1 MSAVWN
7 TKFGPRRVRHDPP
20 SLKEALIAAQGLTDD
35 LKAQIEIAASLMDMP
50 VEEVRSEVVKLAPP
64 RPSAQIVTAGGR
76 DKGPRTVIVERKTSR
91 RMTSSAPR
99 SIKGL

>member
-20 SLKEALIAAQGLTDD
+20 SLKEALIAAQGLSED
-35 LKAQIEIAASLMDMP
+35 LKDQIEIAASLMDMP
-50 VEEVRSEVVKLAPP
+50 VEDVRSEVMKLSPP
-64 RPSAQIVTAGGR
+64 RPAAQIVTTSGR

-91 RMTSSAPR
+91 RMTSPTSR
-99 SIKGL
+99 GTK